1 MTDQDWAY
9 AVGILICAII
19 WVQIFFDYRKKLVR
33 MMPSMQEAASRKEDF
48 SSRISE
54 SEVNAHEILETIEDM
69 RREIAS
75 LDDDRIKL
83 QLQVNKKEMVLI
95 PAGRFK
101 MGSSQA
107 GLDEEHPEHTVHL
120 KAYYIDRYEVTN
132 IQYKDFVDGAGH
144 RAPAN
149 WRNRTFPEAQ
159 KAHHP
164 VVEISWDDVRAYAEW
179 SGKRLPTEA
188 EWERAALG
196 DGRNEYPWGV
206 TCSAEY
212 ANYDNVDGGTT
223 PVEHFARGVSPTG
236 IWDMCG
242 NVSEW
247 VNDFY
252 GSKYFHDSPETD
264 PQGPDGGNY
273 KVHRGGA
280 YHENRNGI
288 RGKSRHFSMSNAAQ
302 GYIGFRCAMNEQ
314 PAEADD

>member
-1 MTDQDWAY
+1 MA
-9 AVGILICAII
+9 AA
-19 WVQIFFDYRKKLVR
+19 KK
-33 MMPSMQEAASRKEDF
+33 
-48 SSRISE
+48 
-54 SEVNAHEILETIEDM
+54 EIDDLEET
-69 RREIAS
+69 
-75 LDDDRIKL
+75 RIKL
-83 QLQVNKKEMVLI
+83 QAELNSKEMVLV
-95 PAGRFK
+95 PAAKVRI
-101 MGSSQA
+101 STSHPTHE
-107 GLDEEHPEHTVHL
+107 DENPEHQVTVNSFYL
-120 KAYYIDRYEVTN
+120 DKTEITN
-132 IQYKDFVDGAGH
+132 LQYKEFVAVTGH
-144 RAPAN
+144 RSPSH
-149 WRNRTFPEAQ
+149 WRFNTFPDAR
-159 KAHHP
+159 KADHP
-164 VVEISWDDVRAYAEW
+164 IDNVSWDDAKAYAEW
-179 SGKRLPTEA
+179 AGKRLPTEA

>member
-1 MTDQDWAY
+1 
-9 AVGILICAII
+9 
-19 WVQIFFDYRKKLVR
+19 
-33 MMPSMQEAASRKEDF
+33 MPNVSTV
-48 SSRISE
+48 SSRRQEISTQISD
-54 SEVNAHEILETIEDM
+54 SEGSTQSIHEQMAAAKKEIDDLEKT
-69 RREIAS
+69 
-75 LDDDRIKL
+75 RIKL
-83 QLQVNKKEMVLI
+83 QAELNSKEMVLV
-95 PAGRFK
+95 PAAKVSIGT
-101 MGSSQA
+101 SHPTHE
-107 GLDEEHPEHTVHL
+107 DENPEHQVTVNAFYLDKTEIKNLQH
-120 KAYYIDRYEVTN
+120 KEFVAVTG
-132 IQYKDFVDGAGH
+132 YRSPSH
-144 RAPAN
+144 
-149 WRNRTFPEAQ
+149 WRFNTFPDAR
-159 KAHHP
+159 KADHP
-164 VVEISWDDVRAYAEW
+164 IVNVSWDDAKAYAEW
-179 SGKRLPTEA
+179 AGKRLPTEA

-212 ANYDNVDGGTT
+212 ANYDNADGDTT

-264 PQGPDGGNY
+264 PQGPDGENH

-302 GYIGFRCAMNEQ
+302 DYIGFRCAMNEQ
-314 PAEADD
+314 PVEADD